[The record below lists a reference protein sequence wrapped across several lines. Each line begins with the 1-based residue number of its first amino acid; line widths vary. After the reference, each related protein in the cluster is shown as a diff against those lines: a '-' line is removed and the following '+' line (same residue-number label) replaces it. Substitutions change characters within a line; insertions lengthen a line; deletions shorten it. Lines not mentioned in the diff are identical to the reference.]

1 MYRDSS
7 SRRIKTQI
15 FLLLLKFYNSGKE
28 FKTIYQGFT
37 IIEFE
42 QFERLSFTRRTA
54 FIFIFTWLKPYKN
67 GRELIDRSHLR
78 CD

>member
-28 FKTIYQGFT
+28 LEFKTIYQGFT

-42 QFERLSFTRRTA
+42 QFERLSLTRLQEEQR
-54 FIFIFTWLKPYKN
+54 LSLSLH
-67 GRELIDRSHLR
+67 GLSHIKT
-78 CD
+78 DVN

>member
-42 QFERLSFTRRTA
+42 QFERLSLTRLQEEQR
-54 FIFIFTWLKPYKN
+54 LSLSLH
-67 GRELIDRSHLR
+67 GLSHIET
-78 CD
+78 DVN

>member
-42 QFERLSFTRRTA
+42 QFERLSLTRLQEEQR
-54 FIFIFTWLKPYKN
+54 LSLSLH
-67 GRELIDRSHLR
+67 GLSHIKT
-78 CD
+78 DVN